1 MIARVEKDALE
12 EEARIARE
20 QAIAARKTGNKEDFF
35 TIYVDPAQRERLDKI
50 KFVHDLASKYPE
62 GLTVEYESFDRKE
75 IEVRVLIEGNLGA
88 EYKKVSHA
96 WGGRYYFKNGKA
108 SSAYVWQK
116 EAKGFWTFSSAL
128 SLNLDLSANLNF
140 SCPFNAK

>member
-75 IEVRVLIEGNLGA
+75 IEVRVLIE
-88 EYKKVSHA
+88 E
-96 WGGRYYFKNGKA
+96 
-108 SSAYVWQK
+108 
-116 EAKGFWTFSSAL
+116 T
-128 SLNLDLSANLNF
+128 
-140 SCPFNAK
+140 